1 MAAMSEQAAE
11 QLPDDVDTLK
21 ALLLQQQTQLE
32 QKQQR
37 IHLLEEQILLMRNKR
52 FASSSE
58 QASNQLGFFDEAE
71 VEADAEP
78 SQGPTTESPATTHK
92 KPAGRQRLPA
102 DLSRVRREHDLPE
115 AEKTCDCGCQMRAIG
130 EETSE
135 QLDIIPAKIRV
146 IQHARKKYACK
157 ACETGVKIAP
167 LPAQPIPRSN
177 ASPGLLAQIT
187 VAKYQD
193 ALPLARQEQI
203 FHRIGVDLPRNTL
216 ASWIIRCSQLVQPLL
231 NLLEDRLREG
241 PLIQC
246 DETPVQVLKE
256 PDRPPDSQSYMWV
269 RLGGLPDESVVL
281 YDYHPS
287 RSGEVVKALL
297 SGFNGY
303 LQTDDYAGYHA
314 VGTENGITHLG
325 CWAHARRKFIEAQKV
340 ANSSK
345 SNKSKG
351 KDKNKKKQPGKAD
364 IALNYIGHLYGI
376 ERRGKNL
383 SPELRHTLRQE
394 KSLPILDKLRNW
406 LDKELPKALP
416 KSTLGKALS
425 YLQKNWEKLCV
436 YVEDGRLNID
446 NNDAENAIRPFVIG
460 RKNWLFSDTPKGA
473 KASAAL
479 YSLIE
484 TAKANE
490 LEPYDYLRRVY
501 ADLPQANT
509 VKAIEALLPWNVREV
524 ALTEKSVQAEGGED

>member
-1 MAAMSEQAAE
+1 MNEQAAE

-21 ALLLQQQTQLE
+21 ALLLQ
-32 QKQQR
+32 KQQR
-37 IHLLEEQILLMRNKR
+37 IRLLEEQILLMRDKH
-52 FASSSE
+52 FTSGSE

-71 VEADAEP
+71 AEADAEP
-78 SQGPTTESPATTHK
+78 PEAPTTASPATTPK
-92 KPAGRQRLPA
+92 KPAGRQQLPA
-102 DLSRVRREHDLPE
+102 DLPRVRREHDLPE
-115 AEKTCDCGCQMRAIG
+115 EEKICTCGCQMREIG

-135 QLDIIPAKIRV
+135 QLDIIPAKIQV
-146 IQHARKKYACK
+146 IQHVRKKYACK
-157 ACETGVKIAP
+157 ACEAGVKTTP
-167 LPAQPIPRSN
+167 LPAQPISRSS

-193 ALPLARQEQI
+193 ALPLARQEKI

-231 NLLEDRLREG
+231 NLLEDRLRDG
-241 PLIQC
+241 PIIQC

-256 PDRPPDSQSYMWV
+256 PDKPPESQSYMWV
-269 RLGGLPDESVVL
+269 RLGGLSDESVVL
-281 YDYHPS
+281 YDYYAS
-287 RSGEVVKALL
+287 RSGEVAGTLL

-314 VGTENGITHLG
+314 VGAEKGIIHLG

-340 ANSSK
+340 ADSK
-345 SNKSKG
+345 NKKSKG
-351 KDKNKKKQPGKAD
+351 KDKNKKNRPSKAD

-376 ERRGKNL
+376 ERKCKHL
-383 SPELRHTLRQE
+383 SPEERYQLRQA
-394 KSLPILDKLRNW
+394 KSLPVLNKLRSW
-406 LDKELPKALP
+406 LDKNLPGALP
-416 KSTLGKALS
+416 KTALGKALF

-436 YVEDGRLNID
+436 YTEDGRLNID
-446 NNDAENAIRPFVIG
+446 NNGAENAIRPFVIG
-460 RKNWLFSDTPKGA
+460 RKNWLFSDTTNGA

-484 TAKANE
+484 TAKAND

-501 ADLPQANT
+501 AELPQANT
-509 VKAIEALLPWNVREV
+509 VEAIEALLPWNAKE
-524 ALTEKSVQAEGGED
+524 ALLAEKRALAEGGEG

>member
-1 MAAMSEQAAE
+1 MNEQAAE
-11 QLPDDVDTLK
+11 QLPDDVDALK
-21 ALLLQQQTQLE
+21 ALLLQ
-32 QKQQR
+32 KQQR
-37 IHLLEEQILLMRNKR
+37 IRLLEEQILLMRDKH
-52 FASSSE
+52 FTSGSE

-71 VEADAEP
+71 AEADAEP
-78 SQGPTTESPATTHK
+78 PEAPATTSPATTPK
-92 KPAGRQRLPA
+92 KPAGRQQLPA
-102 DLSRVRREHDLPE
+102 DLPRVRREHDLPE
-115 AEKTCDCGCQMRAIG
+115 AEKICTCGCQMREIG

-135 QLDIIPAKIRV
+135 QLDIVPAKIQV

-157 ACETGVKIAP
+157 ACESGVKIAP

-177 ASPGLLAQIT
+177 ASPSLLAQIT

-193 ALPLARQEQI
+193 ALPLARQEKI

-231 NLLEDRLREG
+231 NLLEDRLRDG
-241 PLIQC
+241 PIIQC

-256 PDRPPDSQSYMWV
+256 PDKPPESQSYMWV
-269 RLGGLPDESVVL
+269 RLGGLPDEPVVL
-281 YDYHPS
+281 YDYHAS
-287 RSGEVVKALL
+287 RSGEVAGTLL

-314 VGTENGITHLG
+314 VGAEKGITHLG

-340 ANSSK
+340 ANGNKNKK
-345 SNKSKG
+345 S
-351 KDKNKKKQPGKAD
+351 KDKNKQKQLGKAD

-376 ERRGKNL
+376 ERRGKGL
-383 SPELRHTLRQE
+383 SPEERYQLRQA
-394 KSLPILDKLRNW
+394 KSLPVLDKLRSW
-406 LDKELPKALP
+406 LDKEQPKALP
-416 KSTLGKALS
+416 KTALGKALS

-484 TAKANE
+484 TAKAND
-490 LEPYDYLRRVY
+490 LEPYDYLQRVY
-501 ADLPQANT
+501 AELPQANT
-509 VKAIEALLPWNVREV
+509 VEAIEALLPWNAREEV
-524 ALTEKSVQAEGGED
+524 LAEKRAQAEGGEG